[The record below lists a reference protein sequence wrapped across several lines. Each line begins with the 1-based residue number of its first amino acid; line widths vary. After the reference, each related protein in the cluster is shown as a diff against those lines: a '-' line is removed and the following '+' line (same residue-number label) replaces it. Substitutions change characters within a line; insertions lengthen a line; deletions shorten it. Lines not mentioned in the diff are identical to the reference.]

1 MDGRFNPA
9 VHRACDRYLR
19 SVKECVVND
28 IRSLTGKSE
37 WALAAERALGE
48 ARKMPPGRDRLAA
61 LKAAG
66 KLRNEA
72 LLRDRLATVKRP
84 DDA

>member
-1 MDGRFNPA
+1 
-9 VHRACDRYLR
+9 
-19 SVKECVVND
+19 
-28 IRSLTGKSE
+28 LTGKSE
-37 WALAAERALGE
+37 WSLAAERALGE

-72 LLRDRLATVKRP
+72 LLRDRLATVKHP

>member
-1 MDGRFNPA
+1 MIRPSIAPSD
-9 VHRACDRYLR
+9 HYLR
-19 SVKECVVND
+19 SVNECVVND

-72 LLRDRLATVKRP
+72 LLRDRLATVKRS

>member
-1 MDGRFNPA
+1 
-9 VHRACDRYLR
+9 
-19 SVKECVVND
+19 
-28 IRSLTGKSE
+28 
-37 WALAAERALGE
+37 
-48 ARKMPPGRDRLAA
+48 MPPGRDRLAA

>member
-1 MDGRFNPA
+1 
-9 VHRACDRYLR
+9 
-19 SVKECVVND
+19 VKD
-28 IRSLTGKSE
+28 FRSLTAKSE
-37 WALAAERALGE
+37 WELAAERALGE

-84 DDA
+84 DEA

>member
-1 MDGRFNPA
+1 MAGFSGRPLA
-9 VHRACDRYLR
+9 LR
-19 SVKECVVND
+19 SIFAISNECVVNNS
-28 IRSLTGKSE
+28 RSLTAKSE

-72 LLRDRLATVKRP
+72 LLRDRLAAVKRP

>member
-1 MDGRFNPA
+1 MGGRSDPA
-9 VHRACDRYLR
+9 VQQMLR
-19 SVKECVVND
+19 PVNECLVKD
-28 IRSLTGKSE
+28 SGSLNGKSQ
-37 WALAAERALGE
+37 WWLAAERALGE

-72 LLRDRLATVKRP
+72 LLRDRLAAVKRP
-84 DDA
+84 DQA

>member
-1 MDGRFNPA
+1 MYYVQYPID
-9 VHRACDRYLR
+9 
-19 SVKECVVND
+19 ECVVRD
-28 IRSLTGKSE
+28 SRSSAGRSE

-48 ARKMPPGRDRLAA
+48 ARRMPPGRDRLAA

-72 LLRDRLATVKRP
+72 LLRDRVVAVERP
-84 DDA
+84 TTPED

>member
-1 MDGRFNPA
+1 MGVRFDPA
-9 VHRACDRYLR
+9 VHQAVR
-19 SVKECVVND
+19 SVNECVVNNS
-28 IRSLTGKSE
+28 RSLTGKSE

-72 LLRDRLATVKRP
+72 LLRDRLATVKHP

>member
-1 MDGRFNPA
+1 
-9 VHRACDRYLR
+9 
-19 SVKECVVND
+19 
-28 IRSLTGKSE
+28 LTGKSE
-37 WALAAERALGE
+37 WSLAAERALGE

-72 LLRDRLATVKRP
+72 PLRDRLAAVKRP